1 MEKLSFNDLVILAK
15 SVSVDYDKLLCQDSN
30 GRLVNS
36 IGVTYERSDVEK
48 FSATVSAE
56 SVSDAAYDNLYV
68 LIKVLKGL
76 YEYRPLP
83 F

>member
-15 SVSVDYDKLLCQDSN
+15 SVSVDYDKLLCQDSD

-36 IGVTYERSDVEK
+36 VGVTFERSDVET
-48 FSATVSAE
+48 FPATVSAE
-56 SVSDAAYDNLYV
+56 SASDDAYDKLYT